1 MTETKI
7 EDNIAAAYE
16 WAQSHK
22 PPHPRVGIKFE
33 DFREAFLMLR
43 CPMAL
48 SLAESEGV
56 EMLNV
61 FGSDEDTEF
70 HRTLSMACD
79 WIPRED
85 DIPIGIR
92 KAMDVV
98 GEWFDVSLRWTEH
111 KNGKH
116 TCSMIVLCDP
126 SPHDEFIPS
135 TSSCFRNWERKVEAQ
150 TRSIGTLS
158 ETDLMDGYGGA
169 S

>member
-61 FGSDEDTEF
+61 FVTERQTTIS
-70 HRTLSMACD
+70 RTIIWMVWLAVVTRR
-79 WIPRED
+79 ILQRVTRYLRK
-85 DIPIGIR
+85 PI
-92 KAMDVV
+92 
-98 GEWFDVSLRWTEH
+98 
-111 KNGKH
+111 
-116 TCSMIVLCDP
+116 
-126 SPHDEFIPS
+126 
-135 TSSCFRNWERKVEAQ
+135 
-150 TRSIGTLS
+150 
-158 ETDLMDGYGGA
+158 
-169 S
+169 

>member
-1 MTETKI
+1 MTKI

-70 HRTLSMACD
+70 HRTLSMACSSRS
-79 WIPRED
+79 PSGPGRSASA
-85 DIPIGIR
+85 R
-92 KAMDVV
+92 
-98 GEWFDVSLRWTEH
+98 RWMSSAS
-111 KNGKH
+111 G
-116 TCSMIVLCDP
+116 
-126 SPHDEFIPS
+126 S
-135 TSSCFRNWERKVEAQ
+135 T
-150 TRSIGTLS
+150 
-158 ETDLMDGYGGA
+158 
-169 S
+169 